1 MVVAERRAKAGSPV
15 TALPRHRLFLPMSQ
29 LAALILGSSLTVAT
43 IVMPGLR
50 LSLFLPNL
58 RPLLE
63 LGGACAVLFA
73 ALILAVPNEIDVRPA
88 RNAFAAALAVLAVS
102 NGVFG
107 VLPVLTANQVTTS
120 HELAFYP
127 WVAARWVIS
136 ALFISVGLER
146 PRMGLIPYLG
156 LGLGLLAVVEG
167 ALVAAASRLA
177 TPVYIVGSQV
187 GSAVVVTRPVLHI
200 ILQMAPAALFAVGGW
215 LAGRLYLR
223 NIAPEYMWLSLALIV
238 QVFAQI
244 HEVLYPAFL
253 GPILTTADPL
263 RFLSFLLL
271 VGGAFVQLRRLY
283 RSRSTALRA
292 QQRDL
297 RSQQAL
303 LEDLR
308 TFAEHE
314 HDFRTIV
321 SHELATP
328 IATIRA
334 YSHVLETSVVA
345 DKRVRQAI
353 MGIKAEA
360 NRLMELV
367 ARMEELRDLEL
378 SEFRCQLRPV
388 RIRPLLEDL
397 TRFAQGIPDGHP
409 VSLRCSDALVAAD
422 PVRLGQALRNV
433 LVNAIRYSPP
443 SSPIQ
448 IEGHVHDADRYHLA
462 ISDEGPGIPAQERQR
477 VLRRYARGASGR
489 ATEGRGVGLYVASRI
504 AEAHQGSLRIENAD
518 DEAGTG
524 ARVVIELRLAS

>member
-1 MVVAERRAKAGSPV
+1 MPSASL
-15 TALPRHRLFLPMSQ
+15 TRHRLFVHVAQAS
-29 LAALILGSSLTVAT
+29 ALTLGAVLT
-43 IVMPGLR
+43 IVTLVSPGLR
-50 LSLFLPNL
+50 LSLYLPNL

-63 LGGACAVLFA
+63 LAGAGAVLFA

-88 RNAFAAALAVLAVS
+88 RNAFAAALTVLAVS

-107 VLPVLTANQVTTS
+107 VLPVLSSNEVAPR

-136 ALFISVGLER
+136 ALFIFVGLER
-146 PRMGLIPYLG
+146 PRMGLVRYLA
-156 LGLGLLAVVEG
+156 LGLGLLAVVG
-167 ALVAAASRLA
+167 GGLA
-177 TPVYIVGSQV
+177 VLATQLPTPVYIAG
-187 GSAVVVTRPVLHI
+187 GPLEPAVVVDAPVLQI
-200 ILQMAPAALFAVGGW
+200 ILQLAPAVLFAVGAD

-223 NIAPEYMWLSLALIV
+223 NLGSEYIWLSLALIV

-244 HEVLYPAFL
+244 HEILYPAFL
-253 GPILTTADPL
+253 GPIVTTADPL

-283 RSRSTALRA
+283 RSRTVALRE
-292 QQRDL
+292 QQRDI

-308 TFAEHE
+308 AFAEHE

-328 IATIRA
+328 IATIGA
-334 YSHVLETSVVA
+334 YSHVLETSDPA
-345 DKRVRQAI
+345 DKRFRQAI
-353 MGIKAEA
+353 SGIKAEA

-388 RIRPLLEDL
+388 RIRPILEDL
-397 TRFAQGIPDGHP
+397 IRFAQGIPNGHS
-409 VSLRCSDALVAAD
+409 VSLECSDALVEAD

-433 LVNAIRYSPP
+433 LLNALRYSPAD
-443 SSPIQ
+443 SPIR
-448 IEGHVHDADRYHLA
+448 IEGRILDVGRYHLA
-462 ISDEGPGIPAQERQR
+462 INDEGPGIPFDERLR
-477 VLRRYARGASGR
+477 VLRRYARGVSGR

-504 AEAHQGSLRIENAD
+504 TQAHHGSLRIETVD
-518 DEAGTG
+518 EEAGTG
-524 ARVVIELRLAS
+524 ARVIIELMLAS

>member
-1 MVVAERRAKAGSPV
+1 MSHRRAEAWAPGP
-15 TALPRHRLFLPMSQ
+15 ALPRHRLLLRVAQ
-29 LAALILGSSLTVAT
+29 VAALTLGAGLTIAT
-43 IVMPGLR
+43 LVSPGLR

-63 LGGACAVLFA
+63 LAGAGAVLFA

-88 RNAFAAALAVLAVS
+88 RNAFAAALTVLAVS
-102 NGVFG
+102 NGFFG
-107 VLPVLTANQVTTS
+107 VLPVFAANEVTPS

-136 ALFISVGLER
+136 ALFVCVGLER
-146 PRMGLIPYLG
+146 PRMGLVRYLA
-156 LGLGLLAVVEG
+156 LGLGLLALVEG
-167 ALVAAASRLA
+167 GLAVMASRLP
-177 TPVYIVGSQV
+177 THVHITGSPLAP
-187 GSAVVVTRPVLHI
+187 AVVVTGPELHI
-200 ILQMAPAALFAVGGW
+200 FLQLAPAALFAVGAG

-223 NIAPEYMWLSLALIV
+223 NLAPEYIWLSLALIV

-244 HEVLYPAFL
+244 HEILYPAFL

-263 RFLSFLLL
+263 RFVSFLLL
-271 VGGAFVQLRRLY
+271 VGGAFVQLKRLY
-283 RSRSTALRA
+283 RSRSVALQE

-308 TFAEHE
+308 AFAEHE

-334 YSHVLETSVVA
+334 YSHVLETSTAA
-345 DKRVRQAI
+345 DRRRQAI
-353 MGIKAEA
+353 LGIKAEA

-388 RIRPLLEDL
+388 RIRPILEDL
-397 TRFAQGIPDGHP
+397 VRFAQGIPDGHS
-409 VSLRCSDALVAAD
+409 VSLQCSDALVEAD

-433 LVNAIRYSPP
+433 LGNAIRYSPAD
-443 SSPIQ
+443 SPIT
-448 IEGHVHDADRYHLA
+448 IEGHILDTGRYQLA
-462 ISDEGPGIPAQERQR
+462 ISDEGPGIPGEERQR
-477 VLRRYARGASGR
+477 VLRRYARGVSGR
-489 ATEGRGVGLYVASRI
+489 ETEGRGVGLYVASRI
-504 AEAHQGSLRIENAD
+504 AQAHDGSLRIETV
-518 DEAGTG
+518 DEAAGTG
-524 ARVVIELRLAS
+524 ARVVIEVKLAS

>member
-1 MVVAERRAKAGSPV
+1 
-15 TALPRHRLFLPMSQ
+15 MSQ
-29 LAALILGSSLTVAT
+29 FAVVISGVSLTIAT
-43 IVMPGLR
+43 LVFPGLR

-63 LGGACAVLFA
+63 LAGAGAVLFA

-88 RNAFAAALAVLAVS
+88 RNAFAAALTVLAVS

-107 VLPVLTANQVTTS
+107 VLPVLTSNVVTPS
-120 HELAFYP
+120 HGLAFYP
-127 WVAARWVIS
+127 WVGARWVIS
-136 ALFISVGLER
+136 ALFVCVGLER
-146 PRMGLIPYLG
+146 PRMGLIRYLG

-167 ALVAAASRLA
+167 ALAPTASQLPTA
-177 TPVYIVGSQV
+177 VHIVGGPSRQ
-187 GSAVVVTRPVLHI
+187 AVVIAEPVLHI
-200 ILQMAPAALFAVGGW
+200 ILQMAPAALFTLGAW

-223 NIAPEYMWLSLALIV
+223 NIAREYIWLSLALIV

-244 HEVLYPAFL
+244 HEILYPAFL
-253 GPILTTADPL
+253 GPIMTTADPL

-271 VGGAFVQLRRLY
+271 IGGAFIQLRRVY

-314 HDFRTIV
+314 HDFRNIV

-334 YSHVLETSVVA
+334 YSHVLETSAVA

-360 NRLMELV
+360 SRLMELV
-367 ARMEELRDLEL
+367 GRMEELRDLEL

-397 TRFAQGIPDGHP
+397 TRFAQGIPSGHA
-409 VSLRCSDALVAAD
+409 VSLRCSDALVEAD
-422 PVRLGQALRNV
+422 PVRLSQALRNV

-443 SSPIQ
+443 SSPIE
-448 IEGHVHDADRYHLA
+448 IEGRIHDADRYHLA
-462 ISDEGPGIPAQERQR
+462 ISDEGPGVPVEERQR
-477 VLRRYARGASGR
+477 VLRRYTRGGSGR

-504 AEAHQGSLRIENAD
+504 AEAHDGSLRIENANN
-518 DEAGTG
+518 ETGTG

>member
-1 MVVAERRAKAGSPV
+1 MAAEC
-15 TALPRHRLFLPMSQ
+15 ALTRHRLLLRVVQFSA
-29 LAALILGSSLTVAT
+29 LALGAVLTIAT
-43 IVMPGLR
+43 LVTPGLR
-50 LSLFLPNL
+50 LSLYLPNF

-63 LGGACAVLFA
+63 LAGAGTVLFA

-102 NGVFG
+102 NGFFG
-107 VLPVLTANQVTTS
+107 VLPAFTANEVTPS

-127 WVAARWVIS
+127 WIAARWVIS
-136 ALFISVGLER
+136 ALFIFVGLER
-146 PRMGLIPYLG
+146 PRMGLIRYLV

-167 ALVAAASRLA
+167 GLAIMASHLP
-177 TPVYIVGSQV
+177 TPVHITG
-187 GSAVVVTRPVLHI
+187 GPFGPAVVVTRPGLHVF
-200 ILQMAPAALFAVGGW
+200 LQLVPAALFAVGAG

-223 NIAPEYMWLSLALIV
+223 NLAPEYVWLSLALIV

-244 HEVLYPAFL
+244 HEILYPAFL
-253 GPILTTADPL
+253 GPIMTTADPL
-263 RFLSFLLL
+263 RFVSFLLL

-283 RSRSTALRA
+283 RSRSVALQE
-292 QQRDL
+292 QQRDIH
-297 RSQQAL
+297 SQQTL

-328 IATIRA
+328 IATIGA
-334 YSHVLETSVVA
+334 YSHVLDTSDPA
-345 DKRVRQAI
+345 DKRFRQAI
-353 MGIKAEA
+353 SGIKAEA

-388 RIRPLLEDL
+388 RIRPILEDL
-397 TRFAQGIPDGHP
+397 IRFAQGIPDGHS
-409 VSLRCSDALVAAD
+409 VSLECSDTLVEAD

-433 LVNAIRYSPP
+433 LVNAIRYSPAE
-443 SSPIQ
+443 SPIR
-448 IEGHVHDADRYHLA
+448 IEGRILDAGRYHLA
-462 ISDEGPGIPAQERQR
+462 VSDEGPGIPGEERQR
-477 VLRRYARGASGR
+477 VLRRYARGVSGR

-504 AEAHQGSLRIENAD
+504 TQAHHGSLRIETV
-518 DEAGTG
+518 DEETNTG
-524 ARVVIELRLAS
+524 ARVVIELMLAS